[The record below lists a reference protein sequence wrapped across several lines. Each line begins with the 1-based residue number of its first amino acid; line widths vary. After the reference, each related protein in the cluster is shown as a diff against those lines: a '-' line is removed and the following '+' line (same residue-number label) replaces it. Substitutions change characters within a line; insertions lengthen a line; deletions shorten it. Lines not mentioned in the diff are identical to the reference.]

1 MHFFKLV
8 DLGTDI
14 AQNDFLLTFLLCGM
28 VILHT
33 FMLIPPDL
41 AKATSNSPSQDS
53 NHPDDLFQSKLHNA
67 HSQLTLHSANLVKH
81 RGRSKELFY
90 QRSCFESNILYPT
103 FFPKS
108 PVVPWSPFGPSSP
121 CDKTRYYEDIY
132 LAIFLYR

>member
-1 MHFFKLV
+1 MTL
-8 DLGTDI
+8 
-14 AQNDFLLTFLLCGM
+14 
-28 VILHT
+28 
-33 FMLIPPDL
+33 MLIPVDL

-53 NHPDDLFQSKLHNA
+53 NHPDDLFQSKYG

-121 CDKTRYYEDIY
+121 CDKTKYYEDIY

>member
-14 AQNDFLLTFLLCGM
+14 AQHDFLLTFCCVVWSYYMTL
-28 VILHT
+28 
-33 FMLIPPDL
+33 MLIPVDL

-53 NHPDDLFQSKLHNA
+53 NLFQSKYG
-67 HSQLTLHSANLVKH
+67 HSQLMLHSVNLVKH
-81 RGRSKELFY
+81 RGRSKELLY
-90 QRSCFESNILYPT
+90 QRSCFESNILYLT

-121 CDKTRYYEDIY
+121 CDKTKYYEDIY